1 MASNGSPLSHVTA
14 ALAGVVVGGACV
26 GCLGLYRVGASSSTD
41 RDDDDS
47 RRNLRTHDTPASAA
61 TTTATATTPPAP
73 QPPAA
78 AATPAEGAGEDA
90 SAEPAA
96 AAAAP
101 AAPPVA
107 SADAF
112 SASEPP
118 AVQVFEGGGAFAS
131 LTVGRRAG
139 TEGDQDAVDVAELK
153 CWGMAD
159 GGGAAP
165 SGLEV
170 AGAVQPDA
178 RVAGTLDGFAC
189 LTGGGAGE
197 RLRLWGRLAQHEE
210 KVQAA
215 YEKLTNGGAV
225 RVARVQATHRT
236 VALEAETGDGVV
248 FGLWGVVGYKGLGL
262 RGLASTEYADAAYI
276 TKNDGIFALGEEAYG
291 ARPPHR
297 SGMTEKL
304 AATAQAFACVAED
317 GTVHAWGDKQ
327 AGGDDVPSDATDVRR
342 LHATTQAFAAVCG
355 GGRLVAWGNPL
366 KGGRAP
372 SAPAAG
378 EGEPVVVDVAATRS
392 AFAAV
397 TAEGRVLAW
406 GSPSFGGDQ
415 GAADRAMAGKK
426 AKEVKATHYAFAVL
440 CEDGSVVSWGD
451 AEYGGA
457 QGAAAALLASDVVE
471 LHSGARVFGVI
482 RQPDADPRSRHVLT
496 WGEPLRGGRCPPP
509 HLLADVRALHVGQ
522 HAVVAVRNTG
532 HITVWGDKH
541 KGADLGVNATT
552 HQEAAAQPQG
562 QQAQQA
568 QAQAQMLH
576 HHHHHHHH

>member
-26 GCLGLYRVGASSSTD
+26 GCLGLYRVGGGASSSTD
-41 RDDDDS
+41 RDDDES
-47 RRNLRTHDTPASAA
+47 RRHLRAREPPAAA
-61 TTTATATTPPAP
+61 PPAP
-73 QPPAA
+73 QPAA
-78 AATPAEGAGEDA
+78 AAAAAAAPAVAPEEGAPA
-90 SAEPAA
+90 QPAAA

-101 AAPPVA
+101 AAA
-107 SADAF
+107 ADAF

-139 TEGDQDAVDVAELK
+139 TEGQQDAVDVAELK

-165 SGLEV
+165 GGLEA
-170 AGAVQPDA
+170 AGALQPDA

-197 RLRLWGRLAQHEE
+197 QLRLWGRLAQHSE

-215 YEKLTNGGAV
+215 YEKLTSGGAV

-236 VALEAETGDGVV
+236 VALEAENGDGVV

-355 GGRLVAWGNPL
+355 DGRLVAWGNPL

-372 SAPAAG
+372 SGQQAG
-378 EGEPVVVDVAATRS
+378 EEPVVVDVAATRS

-397 TAEGRVLAW
+397 TAEGKVLAW

-440 CEDGSVVSWGD
+440 CEVCGGSKS
-451 AEYGGA
+451 
-457 QGAAAALLASDVVE
+457 
-471 LHSGARVFGVI
+471 I
-482 RQPDADPRSRHVLT
+482 
-496 WGEPLRGGRCPPP
+496 C
-509 HLLADVRALHVGQ
+509 
-522 HAVVAVRNTG
+522 
-532 HITVWGDKH
+532 
-541 KGADLGVNATT
+541 DLYRF
-552 HQEAAAQPQG
+552 
-562 QQAQQA
+562 
-568 QAQAQMLH
+568 
-576 HHHHHHHH
+576 